1 MVNSGAPEGKMTQI
15 SIFHLVDVNLMRY
28 NGCIIFFSP
37 WNRQRRTIKKKLYYK
52 RDDFTFPIF
61 NFSFIKVKITFDHLY
76 VILEFVLSTVIVW
89 AAYTEADQ
97 PRLRYSHVEVVA
109 SNILQLSWQPVDHYE
124 IFISHITMDLL
135 LLRWFIFFSLSL
147 PRTMN
152 TSGKVYFFTKY
163 ILEAVLTINE
173 EVNDVC

>member
-109 SNILQLSWQPVDHYE
+109 SNILQLSWQPGWSLRNIH
-124 IFISHITMDLL
+124 ISYYNGSFTSTLIYFLFSFTAKNHEHI
-135 LLRWFIFFSLSL
+135 RKSVFFY
-147 PRTMN
+147 
-152 TSGKVYFFTKY
+152 KIYFGSSSNNKWRS
-163 ILEAVLTINE
+163 
-173 EVNDVC
+173 